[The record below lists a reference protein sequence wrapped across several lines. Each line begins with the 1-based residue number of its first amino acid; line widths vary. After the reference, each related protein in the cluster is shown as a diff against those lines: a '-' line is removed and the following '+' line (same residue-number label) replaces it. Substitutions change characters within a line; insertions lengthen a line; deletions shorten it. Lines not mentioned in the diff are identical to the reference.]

1 MKLTTLKQALVAGLA
16 TTALATVALAA
27 GGATAQTAVTA
38 TLRADQ
44 PGPVIAPEVYGQF
57 AEHLGR
63 GIYEGVW
70 VGEDSKIPN
79 TRGYRND
86 VVAALKQIHVPL
98 VRWPGGCFADDYHWR
113 EGVGPRD
120 KRPTKVNVV
129 WGGVEE
135 SNAFGTNEFMDFAEL
150 IGAKT
155 YVAGNVGTGSP
166 QEMAEWIEYMVSPTN
181 SSIANMRRANG
192 RKEPWK
198 LDYFGVGNENWGC
211 GGDMTAAHYTDL
223 YRNFA
228 AFIRV
233 PNGTHTVKIAGGPN
247 SDDYSWTETLMAGGA
262 KYMDALS
269 VHYYTIPSGKWEKKG
284 SATQFDEQLWADTM
298 VQALRIDDMVT
309 KHSAIMDKYDPQKRV
324 GLYVDEWGIWHSVE
338 PGTNPGFLY
347 QQNTMRDAV
356 AAGMTLN
363 VFHKHADRVRLTAIA
378 QMVNVLQAMILTD
391 KDKMILTPTY
401 WVYDL
406 YKPFQGATSLPVEI
420 DSPAYTVGKS
430 SVPAVS
436 ASAGRDTAGVVH
448 LALVNLD
455 PNKSATVTVKLSGL
469 AGKTVKGRV
478 LTAATMSAH
487 NTFEAPDA
495 VKPAVFTAAS
505 IKGDVLTATLPSK
518 SVVVLDL
525 N

>member
-1 MKLTTLKQALVAGLA
+1 MKLIELKHALGAGLA
-16 TTALATVALAA
+16 AVLLAHGPAM
-27 GGATAQTAVTA
+27 AQTAVTA
-38 TLRADQ
+38 VLRADQ
-44 PGPVIAPEVYGQF
+44 PGARIAPEIYGQF

-79 TRGYRND
+79 TKGYRND
-86 VVAALKQIHVPL
+86 VVAALKAIHVPV

-113 EGVGPRD
+113 DGIGPRD
-120 KRPTKVNVV
+120 QRPTKVNVS

-135 SNAFGTNEFMDFAEL
+135 SNAFGTHEFMDFAEL

-166 QEMAEWIEYMVSPTN
+166 REMAEWIEYLTSPTH
-181 SSIANMRRANG
+181 STIANQRRANG

-233 PNGTHTVKIAGGPN
+233 PPGTKTVKIAGGAN
-247 SDDYSWTETLMAGGA
+247 SFDYSWTETLMAGAA
-262 KYMDALS
+262 KQMDAISL
-269 VHYYTIPSGKWEKKG
+269 HYYTIPSGDWNKKG
-284 SATQFDEQLWADTM
+284 SATQFDEQAWADTL
-298 VQALRIDDMVT
+298 VQALRMDELVT
-309 KHSAIMDKYDPQKRV
+309 KNSAIMDKYDPEKRV
-324 GLYVDEWGIWHSVE
+324 GLDVDEWGIWHDVE
-338 PGTNPGFLY
+338 PGSNPGFLY

-356 AAGMTLN
+356 AAAATLN
-363 VFHKHADRVRLTAIA
+363 IFHKHADRVRLTAIA

-391 KDKMILTPTY
+391 KDKMVLTPTY

-406 YKPFQGATSLPVEI
+406 YKPFQGATQLPIEVA
-420 DSPAYTVGKS
+420 SPAYVLGAS

-436 ASAGRDTAGVVH
+436 ASAGRDPAGVTHV
-448 LALVNLD
+448 ALVNLD
-455 PNKSATVTVKLSGL
+455 PNRSATVTIRL
-469 AGKTVKGRV
+469 AGATGKAVKGRV
-478 LTAATMSAH
+478 LTASTMAAYNS
-487 NTFEAPDA
+487 FDAPDR
-495 VKPAVFTAAS
+495 VKPADFKGAT
-505 IKGDVLTATLPSK
+505 IKGDVLTAVLPSK
-518 SVVVLDL
+518 AVVVLDL

>member
-1 MKLTTLKQALVAGLA
+1 MKLTSLKHALVAGLA
-16 TTALATVALAA
+16 TAVLAGAGAA
-27 GGATAQTAVTA
+27 CAQTAVSGA
-38 TLRADQ
+38 LRADQ
-44 PGPVIAPEVYGQF
+44 PGPVIQPEVYGQF

-86 VVAALKQIHVPL
+86 VVAALKAIHVPL

-135 SNAFGTNEFMDFAEL
+135 PNSFGTNEFMDFAEL

-166 QEMAEWIEYMVSPTN
+166 QEMAEWIEYMVSPT
-181 SSIANMRRANG
+181 SSTIANQRRTNG
-192 RKEPWK
+192 RDKPWK

-211 GGDMTAAHYTDL
+211 GGQMTAAHYTDL

-228 AFIRV
+228 EFIRV
-233 PNGTHTVKIAGGPN
+233 PKGTKTEKIAGGAN
-247 SDDYSWTETLMAGGA
+247 SDDYSWTETLMAGAA
-262 KYMDALS
+262 KNMDQIS
-269 VHYYTIPSGKWEKKG
+269 VHYYTIPSGKWENKG
-284 SATQFDEQLWADTM
+284 SATQFDEQVWADTM
-298 VQALRIDDMVT
+298 VQALRMDELIT
-309 KHSAIMDKYDPQKRV
+309 KHTAIMDKYDPKKRV
-324 GLYVDEWGIWHSVE
+324 GLSVDEWGLWHDVE
-338 PGTNPGFLY
+338 PNTNPGFLY

-356 AAGMTLN
+356 VAGATLN
-363 VFHKHADRVRLTAIA
+363 IFHKHADRVRLTAIA

-391 KDKMILTPTY
+391 KDKMIVTPTY

-406 YKPFQGATSLPVEI
+406 YKPFQGATSLPVELN
-420 DSPAYTVGKS
+420 SPAYTVGKS

-436 ASAGRDTAGVVH
+436 ASAGKDTAGVVH
-448 LALVNLD
+448 VALVNLD
-455 PNKSATVTVKLSGL
+455 PNKSATVTIKLSGVTS
-469 AGKTVKGRV
+469 KTAKGRV

-487 NTFEAPDA
+487 NTFETPNA
-495 VKPAVFTAAS
+495 VKPAVFTAAT

-518 SVVVLDL
+518 SVVALDL

>member
-1 MKLTTLKQALVAGLA
+1 MKPRTLKHALIAGLA
-16 TTALATVALAA
+16 IAILATGAA
-27 GGATAQTAVTA
+27 MAQTNVTA

-44 PGPVIAPEVYGQF
+44 PGARIEPEIYGQF

-79 TRGYRND
+79 TKGYRND
-86 VVAALKQIHVPL
+86 VVGALKAINVPL

-113 EGVGPRD
+113 EGIGPRA
-120 KRPTKVNVV
+120 KRPVKVNVV

-135 SNAFGTNEFMDFAEL
+135 SNAFGTHEFMDFAEL

-155 YVAGNVGTGSP
+155 YVNGNVGTGSP
-166 QEMAEWIEYMVSPTN
+166 QEMAEWIEYLVSPTN
-181 SSIANMRRANG
+181 STIANQRRANG
-192 RKEPWK
+192 RKDPWK

-228 AFIRV
+228 GFIRV
-233 PNGTHTVKIAGGPN
+233 PQGTKTVKIAGGAN
-247 SDDYSWTETLMAGGA
+247 SFDYNWTETLMAGA
-262 KYMDALS
+262 VRQMDAISL
-269 VHYYTIPSGKWEKKG
+269 HYYALPSGNWENKL
-284 SATQFDEQLWADTM
+284 SATEFNEKVWADTM
-298 VQALRIDDMVT
+298 VQALRMDELIT
-309 KHSAIMDKYDPQKRV
+309 KHSAIMDKYDPAKRV
-324 GLYVDEWGIWHSVE
+324 GLYVDEWGLWHAVE

-356 AAGMTLN
+356 VAAATLN
-363 VFHKHADRVRLTAIA
+363 IFHKHADRVRLTAIA

-391 KDKMILTPTY
+391 KDKMVLTPTY

-406 YKPFQGATSLPVEI
+406 YKPFQGATQLPIEI
-420 DSPAYTVGKS
+420 DSPVYAVGDA

-436 ASAGRDTAGVVH
+436 ASAGRDAAGVVH
-448 LALVNLD
+448 VALVNLD
-455 PNKSATVTVKLSGL
+455 PNKSATVKVKLAGA
-469 AGKTVKGRV
+469 AGKAVKGRV
-478 LTAATMSAH
+478 LTASTMAAH
-487 NTFEAPDA
+487 NTFDAPNL
-495 VKPAVFTAAS
+495 VKPADFKGAT
-505 IKGDVLTATLPSK
+505 IKGDVLTAVLPAK
-518 SVVVLDL
+518 AVVVLDL

>member
-1 MKLTTLKQALVAGLA
+1 VKLAKLKSALVFGIATIVLA
-16 TTALATVALAA
+16 SSAA
-27 GGATAQTAVTA
+27 SAQTAVTG

-44 PGPVIAPEVYGQF
+44 PGAVIQPEVYGQF

-86 VVAALKQIHVPL
+86 VVAALKQIHVPV

-120 KRPTKVNVV
+120 KRPVKVNVV

-135 SNAFGTNEFMDFAEL
+135 TNTFGTNEFMDFAEL
-150 IGAKT
+150 IGSKT
-155 YVAGNVGTGSP
+155 YVAGNVGTGTP
-166 QEMAEWIEYMVSPTN
+166 QEMAEWVEYMTSPTR
-181 SSIANMRRANG
+181 STIANQRRANG
-192 RKEPWK
+192 RDKPWK
-198 LDYFGVGNENWGC
+198 LDFFGVGNENWGC
-211 GGDMTAAHYTDL
+211 GGQMTAAHYTDL

-228 AFIRV
+228 EFVRV
-233 PNGTHTVKIAGGPN
+233 PAGTSTVKVASGPN
-247 SDDYSWTETLMAGGA
+247 AEDYAWTETLMAGA
-262 KYMDALS
+262 AANMNALS
-269 VHYYTIPSGKWEKKG
+269 LHYYVIPTGSWSKKG
-284 SATQFDEQLWADTM
+284 SATQFDQQLWADTM
-298 VQALRIDDMVT
+298 VAALKMDELVT
-309 KHSAIMDKYDPQKRV
+309 KHSAIMDKYDPQKKV
-324 GLYVDEWGIWHSVE
+324 GLYVDEWGVWHDVE
-338 PGTNPGFLY
+338 PGSNPGFLF

-356 AAGMTLN
+356 VAGVTLN
-363 VFHKHADRVRLTAIA
+363 IFHKHADRVRLTAIA

-391 KDKMILTPTY
+391 GDKMVLTPTY

-406 YKPFQGATSLPVEI
+406 YKPFQGATSLPVEVA
-420 DSPAYTVGKS
+420 SPNYVMGKD

-436 ASAGRDTAGVVH
+436 ASAGRDAAGVVH
-448 LALVNLD
+448 VALVNLD
-455 PNKSATVTVKLSGL
+455 PEKSATVTIKLSGV
-469 AGKTVKGRV
+469 AGKAVKGRV
-478 LTAATMSAH
+478 LTASTMAAH
-487 NTFEAPDA
+487 NTFAAPDT
-495 VKPAVFTAAS
+495 VKPAAFTAAS

>member
-1 MKLTTLKQALVAGLA
+1 MKLTTLKHALVAGIA
-16 TTALATVALAA
+16 TIVLTSGAA
-27 GGATAQTAVTA
+27 NAQTAVTGA
-38 TLRADQ
+38 LRADQ
-44 PGPVIAPEVYGQF
+44 PGAVIQPEVYGQF

-79 TRGYRND
+79 TKGYRND
-86 VVAALKQIHVPL
+86 VVAALKAIKVPV

-113 EGVGPRD
+113 EGVGPRA
-120 KRPTKVNVV
+120 KRPVKVNVV

-135 SNAFGTNEFMDFAEL
+135 PNSFGTNEFMDFAEL
-150 IGAKT
+150 IGSKT
-155 YVAGNVGTGSP
+155 YVAGNVGTGTP
-166 QEMAEWIEYMVSPTN
+166 QEMAEWVEYMTSPTQ
-181 SSIANMRRANG
+181 STIANQRRANG
-192 RKEPWK
+192 RDKPWK
-198 LDYFGVGNENWGC
+198 LDFFGVGNENWGC
-211 GGDMTAAHYTDL
+211 GGQMTAAHYTDL

-228 AFIRV
+228 EFVRV
-233 PNGTHTVKIAGGPN
+233 PHGTKTVKVASGPN
-247 SDDYSWTETLMAGGA
+247 AEDYAWTETLMAGAA
-262 KYMDALS
+262 KNMNALS
-269 VHYYTIPSGKWEKKG
+269 LHYYVIPTGHWGKKG

-298 VQALRIDDMVT
+298 VAALKMEELVS
-309 KHSAIMDKYDPQKRV
+309 KHSAIMDKYDPDKKV
-324 GLYVDEWGIWHSVE
+324 GLYVDEWGVWHDVE

-356 AAGMTLN
+356 VAGATLN
-363 VFHKHADRVRLTAIA
+363 IFHKHADRVRLTAIA

-391 KDKMILTPTY
+391 GDKMVLPPPY
-401 WVYDL
+401 WVYAL
-406 YKPFQGATSLPVEI
+406 YKPFQGATSLPLEVS
-420 DSPAYTVGKS
+420 SPNYVMGKD

-448 LALVNLD
+448 VALVNLD
-455 PNKSATVTVKLSGL
+455 PNKSATVTIKLSGV
-469 AGKTVKGRV
+469 AGKTAKGRV
-478 LTAATMSAH
+478 LTGPTMAAH
-487 NTFEAPDA
+487 NTFVAPDA

>member
-1 MKLTTLKQALVAGLA
+1 VKLTTLKHALVAGLA
-16 TTALATVALAA
+16 TVALVTA
-27 GGATAQTAVTA
+27 GTAVAQTAVTA

-44 PGPVIAPEVYGQF
+44 PGAVIQPEVYGQF

-79 TRGYRND
+79 TKGYRND
-86 VVAALKQIHVPL
+86 VVAALKQIHVPV

-113 EGVGPRD
+113 EGIGPRD
-120 KRPTKVNVV
+120 KRPTKVNVM

-135 SNAFGTNEFMDFAEL
+135 PNSFGTNEFMDFAEL

-155 YVAGNVGTGSP
+155 YVAGNVGSGTP
-166 QEMAEWIEYMVSPTN
+166 QEMAEWVEYMVSPTK
-181 SSIANMRRANG
+181 STIANQRRANG
-192 RKEPWK
+192 RDKPWK
-198 LDYFGVGNENWGC
+198 LDFFGVGNENWGC
-211 GGDMTAAHYTDL
+211 GGQMTAAHYTNL

-228 AFIRV
+228 EFVRV
-233 PNGTHTVKIAGGPN
+233 PGGTNTVKVASGPN
-247 SDDYSWTETLMAGGA
+247 ADDYAWTETLMAGA
-262 KYMDALS
+262 ANNMNALS
-269 VHYYTIPSGKWEKKG
+269 LHYYTIPTGSWKDKG
-284 SATQFDEQLWADTM
+284 SATEFNEQLWADTM
-298 VQALRIDDMVT
+298 VSTERMEELVS
-309 KHSAIMDKYDPQKRV
+309 KHSAIMDKYDPEKKV
-324 GLYVDEWGIWHSVE
+324 GLYVDEWGIWHNVE

-356 AAGMTLN
+356 VAGVNLN
-363 VFHKHADRVRLTAIA
+363 IFHKHADRVRLTAIA

-391 KDKMILTPTY
+391 KEKMVLTPTY

-406 YKPFQGATSLPVEI
+406 YKPFQGATSLPLEVN
-420 DSPAYTVGKS
+420 SPNYTLGKS

-436 ASAGRDTAGVVH
+436 ASAARDTAGVVH
-448 LALVNLD
+448 LALVNVD
-455 PNKSATVTVKLSGL
+455 PNKSATVTIKLTGV
-469 AGKTVKGRV
+469 AGKTAKGRV
-478 LTAATMSAH
+478 LTASTMAAH
-487 NTFEAPDA
+487 NTFDAPNQ
-495 VKPAVFTAAS
+495 VKPAAFTSAS